1 MIFHITTPD
10 YWEKWAE
17 LNHFE
22 PPTFQ
27 EEGFIHNCTESQIDG
42 VLERYFVGI
51 NQIVLLHVDT
61 TLLEAPLEWEVG
73 TNEELFPHI
82 YGSLNKTAVVGI
94 EVLIRD

>member
-1 MIFHITTPD
+1 MIFHITTPE

-27 EEGFIHNCTESQIDG
+27 VEGFIHNCTESQIDG
-42 VLERYFVGI
+42 VLERYFDGV

-61 TLLEAPLEWEVG
+61 ELLESPLEWEIG
-73 TNEELFPHI
+73 TNDELFPHI
-82 YGSLNKTAVVGI
+82 YGSLNKTAVVGV